1 MAVIQL
7 SSAAGSETSSSS
19 PSTPSTGSNKRSS
32 DSAGRNKKGETPVS
46 RGSIP
51 AGVRGP
57 AGNSGLIHEGIVLL
71 AGSRTLDLQAA
82 ERFRILKAKIERS
95 NLARDPIQVITVT
108 SAVPEEGKSVTSVN
122 LARALAMDPQGKT
135 LLIDCDLRKA
145 NVHKFFGSSPTPGL
159 SDALVAGRPLENVI
173 QSVEPGLDV
182 ITAGSPVIDAARALE
197 LPPFSKMIAEF
208 KKRYRYVILDC
219 PPVLLCPEPIGLT
232 TISDGTLLV
241 VRAWKT
247 QKRLVRD
254 AVNIIGR
261 DKFFGAVMNDA
272 FDSLNEYGYYG
283 YYSYDH
289 RRTKKSLPIPQSGN
303 APQATSKRG
312 LLGGLFRKRNAG

>member
-7 SSAAGSETSSSS
+7 SSAA
-19 PSTPSTGSNKRSS
+19 SS
-32 DSAGRNKKGETPVS
+32 DSAASSLSPSPGKRSDGGSKKKGETPIS

-95 NLARDPIQVITVT
+95 NLTRDPIQVMAIT

-145 NVHKFFGSSPTPGL
+145 NVHKFFGSAPTPGL

-197 LPPFSKMIAEF
+197 LPSFAKMIAEF

-232 TISDGTLLV
+232 TMSDGTLLV

-261 DKFFGAVMNDA
+261 EKFVGAVMNDA

-289 RRTKKSLPIPQSGN
+289 RRAKKSLPVPKSG
-303 APQATSKRG
+303 AGDAAQKRG